1 MRKNI
6 FAKVLALMMLLV
18 ILPVMALAADFAVV
32 HGGRLNLR
40 EYASSTSRSLG
51 KYNSGTWVSVQGQSV
66 SGWVPVRTMDG
77 KSGYMSGNYLTF
89 AQTGNRVSFATPMAA
104 MSICVRVR
112 RSIIR
117 SLPV

>member
-18 ILPVMALAADFAVV
+18 MLPVMALAADFAVV

-66 SGWVPVRTMDG
+66 SGWVPVRMIEILG
-77 KSGYMSGNYLTF
+77 IRCEKKLF
-89 AQTGNRVSFATPMAA
+89 ALSIASSHFVEVAA
-104 MSICVRVR
+104 MTFWAS
-112 RSIIR
+112 SE
-117 SLPV
+117 